1 MQPAYDLKLITQYR
15 TNAVKLNEDVTKDSV
30 NGRLCAVVKT
40 NNKTAVDYLIQ
51 TGVGDRYSFTVK
63 YFYGKEQEVKGKL
76 QLLDASGAMM
86 QEETVNFTFTRSGKW
101 NQFTV
106 NTSSQINAGNYIVRL
121 IVENANGLALSSM
134 DVQ

>member
-1 MQPAYDLKLITQYR
+1 MHPAYDLKPTTQYR
-15 TNAVKLNEDVTKDSV
+15 TNAVKLNENVVKDSV

-40 NNKTAVDYLIQ
+40 NNKTAVDYSIQ

-63 YFYGKEQEVKGKL
+63 YFYSKEQEIKGKM
-76 QLLDASGAMM
+76 QLLDAGGTMM
-86 QEETVNFTFTRSGKW
+86 QEEAVNFTFTRAGKW
-101 NQFTV
+101 NLFTI

-121 IVENANGLALSSM
+121 EIDNGEGLAVSSV